1 MEKYIEI
8 AGRKIGPKYTPVV
21 IAEIGINH
29 NGSLEIA
36 KSMVDA
42 ACNAGIE
49 IIKHQTHIPEEELS
63 PLAKEMKTYNE
74 DSDNLYETLE
84 KLCLSEDEEREL
96 KNYVEDKGM
105 IFISAPFS
113 FAAVD
118 RLERMGIKAYKISS
132 SQMNNYP
139 LVEYVA
145 SKKKPI
151 ILSTGMNDIASVKK
165 AVDTIKK
172 YHQQFALLH
181 CTNIY
186 PTPADKIR
194 LNALKELEKAFPNT
208 VIGLSDHSL
217 NNNSSYAA
225 LTLGASII
233 ERHFTDKKNRKGSDI
248 PWSMTPEEAR
258 QLLSF
263 AKDIHKMMP
272 GKKEAIEEEKEV
284 IEMTFNTVVTK
295 RPIRKGSILTKDD
308 LTTKG
313 PNKLGIPAED
323 LYKVLWKKVSR
334 DLAANYHL
342 QWDDIC

>member
-1 MEKYIEI
+1 
-8 AGRKIGPKYTPVV
+8 
-21 IAEIGINH
+21 
-29 NGSLEIA
+29 
-36 KSMVDA
+36 
-42 ACNAGIE
+42 
-49 IIKHQTHIPEEELS
+49 
-63 PLAKEMKTYNE
+63 
-74 DSDNLYETLE
+74 
-84 KLCLSEDEEREL
+84 
-96 KNYVEDKGM
+96 
-105 IFISAPFS
+105 
-113 FAAVD
+113 
-118 RLERMGIKAYKISS
+118 MGVKAYKISS

-145 SKKKPI
+145 SKRKPI
-151 ILSTGMNDIASVKK
+151 ILSTGMNDIAGVKK
-165 AVDTIKK
+165 AVDTMKK
-172 YHQQFALLH
+172 YHDQFALLH

-248 PWSMTPEEAR
+248 PWSMTPEEAK

-263 AKDIHKMMP
+263 ARDIHKMMP
-272 GKKEAIEEEKEV
+272 GKKEPIEEEKEV

-295 RPIRKGSILTKDD
+295 RPIRKGSILTKED

-342 QWDDIC
+342 QWEDIC

>member
-8 AGRKIGPKYTPVV
+8 AGRKIGPKYTPVI

-29 NGSLEIA
+29 NGSLEVA

-49 IIKHQTHIPEEELS
+49 IIKHQTHIPEEELT
-63 PLAKEMKTYNE
+63 PLAKKMKTYNN
-74 DSDNLYETLE
+74 DTDNFYETLE
-84 KLCLSEDEEREL
+84 KLCLSEEEEREL
-96 KNYVEDKGM
+96 KQYVETKGK

-118 RLERMGIKAYKISS
+118 RLERMGVKAYKISS

-145 SKKKPI
+145 SKRKPI
-151 ILSTGMNDIASVKK
+151 ILSTGMNDMASVKK
-165 AVDTIKK
+165 AVETIKK
-172 YHQQFALLH
+172 YHEQFALLH
-181 CTNIY
+181 CTNMY
-186 PTPADKIR
+186 PTPVDKIR
-194 LNALKELEKAFPNT
+194 LNALKELEEAFPNT

-217 NNNSSYAA
+217 NNHSSYAA

-233 ERHFTDKKNRKGSDI
+233 ERHFTDRKNRKGNDI
-248 PWSMTPEEAR
+248 PWSMTPEEAK

-272 GKKEAIEEEKEV
+272 GKKEPIEEEKEI

-295 RPIRKGSILTKDD
+295 RPIRKGSILTKED

-334 DLAANYHL
+334 DLEENYHL
-342 QWDDIC
+342 QWEDLC

>member
-1 MEKYIEI
+1 MANYIEI
-8 AGRKIGPKYTPVV
+8 AGRKIGAEYTPII

-29 NGSLEIA
+29 NGKLEVA

-42 ACNAGIE
+42 AQKAGIE
-49 IIKHQTHIPEEELS
+49 IVKHQTHIPEEELS
-63 PLAKEMKTYNE
+63 PLAKETRTYSK
-74 DSDNLYETLE
+74 DSNNLYETLE
-84 KLCLSEDEEREL
+84 KICLSEEEEREL
-96 KNYVEDKGM
+96 KEYVEKKGM

-118 RLERMGIKAYKISS
+118 RLERMDVKAYKISS

-145 SKKKPI
+145 SKRKPI
-151 ILSTGMNDIASVKK
+151 ILSTGMNDITSVKK
-165 AVDTIKK
+165 AVKTIEK
-172 YHQQFALLH
+172 YHDEFALLH

-194 LNALKELEKAFPNT
+194 LNALKELEKVFPGR

-233 ERHFTDKKNRKGSDI
+233 ERHFTDTKARKGIDI
-248 PWSMTPEEAR
+248 PWSMTPDEAKE
-258 QLLSF
+258 LIDFS
-263 AKDIHKMMP
+263 KDIQKMKI
-272 GKKEAIEEEKEV
+272 GRKEPLEEEKEV
-284 IEMTFNTVVTK
+284 IEMLFNTVVTK
-295 RPIRKGSILTKDD
+295 RPVRKGSIITRDD

-313 PNKLGIPAED
+313 PNKSGIPAED
-323 LYKVLWKKVSR
+323 LYKVVWKKAVKN
-334 DLAANYHL
+334 LEANYHL
-342 QWDDIC
+342 QWEDIE